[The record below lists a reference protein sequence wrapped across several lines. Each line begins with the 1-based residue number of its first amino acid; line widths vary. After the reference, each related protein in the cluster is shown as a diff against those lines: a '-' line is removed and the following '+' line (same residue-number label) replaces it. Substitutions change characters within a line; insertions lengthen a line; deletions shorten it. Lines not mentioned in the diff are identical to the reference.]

1 MPIITNIK
9 KKNSAFSD
17 NIRYTYTVIMEQN
30 KASESTKS
38 ILIVEDE
45 LPLSRALSL
54 KIEKLFGLVPVCVY
68 DGDSAIKVLSEK
80 EFDVMLLDL
89 VIPGKNGFE
98 VLDFMKQQN
107 ITTPVIVTSNLNQ
120 QSDIERAKAYGIK
133 DFFLKSSNPITTIL
147 DAMKKDL
154 E

>member
-1 MPIITNIK
+1 MGYTSWVLMEELKTTTETK
-9 KKNSAFSD
+9 K
-17 NIRYTYTVIMEQN
+17 T
-30 KASESTKS
+30 
-38 ILIVEDE
+38 ILVVEDE

-54 KIEKLFGLVPVCVY
+54 KIEKLFGITPVCVY
-68 DGDSAIKVLSEK
+68 DGEEAIKALSEK
-80 EFDVMLLDL
+80 KFDSILLDL
-89 VIPGKNGFE
+89 VIPHKNGFE

-120 QSDIERAKAYGIK
+120 QDDIERAKAYGIK
-133 DFFLKSSNPITTIL
+133 DFFLKSSSPITTIL